1 MCCGQLFLFQLPLQ
15 LNGFLGAAHNCLLEF
30 ILITHSVLG
39 EPLDFPQN
47 HLFKEIHPDV
57 MGRCTSP
64 PAAIVVGAV
73 ALLLLSGCGA
83 VSAEKT
89 YRQITM
95 EEAITMMEE
104 ETGYTILD
112 VRTAQEYGE
121 KHIPGAINIANE
133 SIGTEDISELPDKD
147 QLILVYCRSGNRSKQ
162 ASEKLEKLGYT
173 NIVEIGGI
181 NSWPGETVAG
191 DQ

>member
-1 MCCGQLFLFQLPLQ
+1 MKRIIP
-15 LNGFLGAAHNCLLEF
+15 
-30 ILITHSVLG
+30 IL
-39 EPLDFPQN
+39 
-47 HLFKEIHPDV
+47 
-57 MGRCTSP
+57 M
-64 PAAIVVGAV
+64 
-73 ALLLLSGCGA
+73 ALLLLSGCA
-83 VSAEKT
+83 TQSAEKT

-95 EEAITMMEE
+95 EEAVTMMEE

-112 VRTAQEYGE
+112 VRTAQEYSE

-133 SIGTEDISELPDKD
+133 SIGTEDIPELLDKD

-162 ASEKLEKLGYT
+162 ASEKLVKLGYT

-191 DQ
+191 DK

>member
-1 MCCGQLFLFQLPLQ
+1 MKRISP
-15 LNGFLGAAHNCLLEF
+15 
-30 ILITHSVLG
+30 IL
-39 EPLDFPQN
+39 
-47 HLFKEIHPDV
+47 
-57 MGRCTSP
+57 M
-64 PAAIVVGAV
+64 
-73 ALLLLSGCGA
+73 ALLLLSGCA
-83 VSAEKT
+83 TQSAKKT

-95 EEAITMMEE
+95 EEAVTMLEE

-112 VRTAQEYGE
+112 VRTAQEYSE

-133 SIGTEDISELPDKD
+133 SIGTEDIPELPDKD

-162 ASEKLEKLGYT
+162 ASEKLVKLGYT

-191 DQ
+191 DK